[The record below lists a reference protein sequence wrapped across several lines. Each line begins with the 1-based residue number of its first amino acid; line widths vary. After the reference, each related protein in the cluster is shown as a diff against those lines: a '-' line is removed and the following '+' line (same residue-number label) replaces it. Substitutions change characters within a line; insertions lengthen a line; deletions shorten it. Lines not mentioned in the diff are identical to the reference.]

1 MKKAIGFTIL
11 IIFVG
16 VGLYFYQKN
25 ESSLALNDRA
35 LNLRN
40 ASIAHTQNMPSS
52 LRKPAS
58 VEPTTDVTKKDSSQK
73 RQWIGAKDDIIQS
86 GKIAMKNKPDNNWHD
101 KLVSILSRGINS
113 KTKIEVN
120 HEKSVVLVNGN
131 DAVNAEQVVVIF
143 NADKERNSYRAMV
156 NSQTGKVIRTWD
168 HTIHENTRM
177 PASLSGLP
185 LTLESQD

>member
-1 MKKAIGFTIL
+1 MKKAIGFTTLIIL
-11 IIFVG
+11 IGIGF
-16 VGLYFYQKN
+16 YFYQKN
-25 ESSLALNDRA
+25 ESSLALSGRA

-40 ASIAHTQNMPSS
+40 ASISNSQNMPNSM
-52 LRKPAS
+52 RKPAS
-58 VEPTTDVTKKDSSQK
+58 VETSTDVTKKESSQK

-101 KLVSILSRGINS
+101 KLVSILSRGFNS
-113 KTKIEVN
+113 ETKIEVN
-120 HEKSVVLVNGN
+120 HEKSVILVNGN
-131 DAVNAEQVVVIF
+131 DALNAEQVIVIF

-177 PASLSGLP
+177 PANLSGLP
-185 LTLESQD
+185 LTLENQD